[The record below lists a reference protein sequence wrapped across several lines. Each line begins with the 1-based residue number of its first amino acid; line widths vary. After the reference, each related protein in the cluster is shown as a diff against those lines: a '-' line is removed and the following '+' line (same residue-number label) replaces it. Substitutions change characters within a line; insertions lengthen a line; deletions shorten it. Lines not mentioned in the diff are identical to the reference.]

1 MAQDKRFPGPYMN
14 DVPNPN
20 TVSGI
25 EYVPFDTMD
34 IGARKSGM
42 PASASNGPNKIDH
55 VGTSASGRSK

>member
-1 MAQDKRFPGPYMN
+1 MPGKFPRPYVN
-14 DVPNPN
+14 DIPNPE

-25 EYVPFDTMD
+25 EYVPFRNMD

-42 PASASNGPNKIDH
+42 PSMASCGPNKLDH